1 MNILIIEQKRIKKRI
16 TVKELCEAVGI
27 DRATYYNIKKNPDNI
42 KLSTWRKI
50 ADYLEMSQADRKA
63 SLK

>member
-1 MNILIIEQKRIKKRI
+1 MNILIIEQKRIEKRI

-27 DRATYYNIKKNPDNI
+27 DRTTYYNIKKNPDNI
-42 KLSTWRKI
+42 KLLTWRKI

>member
-1 MNILIIEQKRIKKRI
+1 MNILIIEQKRIEKRI
-16 TVKELCEAVGI
+16 TVKELCDAVGI
-27 DRATYYNIKKNPDNI
+27 DRATYYKIKKNPDNI